1 MIPRADIKEQIL
13 AWKQEQKE
21 KRGKQKSNEEK
32 SNDEKSVDEKSDE
45 NLPVKIDPENDMIVD
60 ETD

>member
-13 AWKQEQKE
+13 AWKREQKE

-32 SNDEKSVDEKSDE
+32 SNDEMSVDEKSDE
-45 NLPVKIDPENDMIVD
+45 NLPVKIAPENDMIVD